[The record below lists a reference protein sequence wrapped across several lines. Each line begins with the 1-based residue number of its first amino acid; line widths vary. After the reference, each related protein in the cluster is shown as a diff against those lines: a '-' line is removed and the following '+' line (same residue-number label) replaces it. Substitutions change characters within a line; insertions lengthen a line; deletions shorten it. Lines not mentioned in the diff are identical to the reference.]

1 MFHCQV
7 EYGQSER
14 TDTFPCGKPAVAE
27 CSDCGISICSDCRE
41 ECCGDWF
48 CGQCYDYH
56 ATHSCVK
63 KPVQN
68 ECGPLSTATRG
79 QSKRVL

>member
-14 TDTFPCGKPAVAE
+14 TDTFPCGKPAVAK
-27 CSDCGISICSDCRE
+27 CADCGISICSDCRE

-68 ECGPLSTATRG
+68 EANGFQALFRPLPKQG
-79 QSKRVL
+79 